1 VYILVVEKRLVF
13 KKYFLKT
20 KMKRKIE
27 DYYDE
32 PPNKKIKL
40 DLKYILYKFLFFY
53 NKKTVAIR
61 T

>member
-1 VYILVVEKRLVF
+1 
-13 KKYFLKT
+13 
-20 KMKRKIE
+20 MKRKIE

-40 DLKYILYKFLFFY
+40 DLKYMLYKFLFFY